1 MEQRANDE
9 RKSGEQRSKWMGK
22 VKDVKNLSPSK
33 KVRYIGIFVIIAIIL
48 AIYFSTFTKESD
60 EQNSSSASDQSTN
73 VSTSMLQDD
82 DLAVKMEQTIE
93 HISGVKEANV
103 LITYESSKELVPAF
117 QTGTT
122 TDTTQESSEGESKTT
137 RSEDIQSEIAT
148 VDGESGQN
156 ALILKEI
163 EPEIKGVVVVAQ
175 GAEDIGV
182 KMNIIQAV
190 TTLLDIPQNKVE
202 VFHMD
207 ADNEEETQ

>member
-1 MEQRANDE
+1 MEQNANDE

-60 EQNSSSASDQSTN
+60 EQNGSSASDQSTN

-93 HISGVKEANV
+93 HISGVKDANV

-148 VDGESGQN
+148 VDGEFGQN

>member
-1 MEQRANDE
+1 MEQGANEE
-9 RKSGEQRSKWMGK
+9 RKAGEQKSKWVGK
-22 VKDVKNLSPSK
+22 IKNVKNLSPSK
-33 KVRYIGIFVIIAIIL
+33 KVRYIGIIIIIAMIL
-48 AIYFSTFTKESD
+48 AIYFSTFTKED
-60 EQNSSSASDQSTN
+60 EQGGQTGASDQSTN

-82 DLAVKMEQTIE
+82 DLAVKMEQTIK
-93 HISGVKEANV
+93 HISGVQDANV

-122 TDTTQESSEGESKTT
+122 TDTTEESSEGESRTT
-137 RSEDIQSEIAT
+137 HSEDIKSEIAT

-182 KMNIIQAV
+182 KMNIIKAV

-207 ADNEEETQ
+207 TDNEEEMQ

>member
-1 MEQRANDE
+1 MEQNANDE

-60 EQNSSSASDQSTN
+60 GQGSSSASDQSTN
-73 VSTSMLQDD
+73 VSTSMLEDD

-93 HISGVKEANV
+93 HISGVKDANV